1 MPFIIP
7 NATDIPDS
15 NSRFIS
21 LDQAE
26 PDSLDF
32 QILGDRS
39 TGVVTGCKVSVATG
53 PYRVQIESGWVCIQ
67 GEVYPV
73 TGVPQ
78 KDLPSIPTSTTNR
91 FDLVVARLNIT
102 TKVISIV
109 ALAGIESASN
119 PTFPRSADRLNTL
132 TGSYIDST
140 TDVVLA
146 AIYRSGASAISDS
159 CIVDKRVNISS
170 SISLRGNAN
179 PSDSIGID
187 GDFYYRYTLVAG
199 SSGTFIKKDGKWVEL
214 LLQSESGSVT
224 PIGSIIMWPSNVT
237 TPNPTGETFWFECT
251 GQELPKASYV
261 ALYNLLGTTY
271 GTSNNDALF
280 KLPNL
285 SSKFVQGSGTAGTAG
300 GAATITLSEGNLPPH
315 THSSPVHLHG
325 IGNHTHPIKHTHSQQ
340 DTNPGGAHSHLGTK
354 TQDGLSGDF
363 ATRLRAFI
371 PGTVEASVFG
381 NTGFVAPYSDTA
393 DGVADGLV
401 SAFGLNVTGMQ
412 MHWSA
417 ETTDAAS
424 HQHPIVFPEHVGV
437 SESSTGNTTE
447 NTAAQT
453 GSGAGTSTAI
463 NIIPPNITMR
473 WFIRAL

>member
-15 NSRFIS
+15 NSHFIS

-53 PYRVQIESGWVCIQ
+53 QYKVQIESGWVCVS
-67 GEVYPV
+67 GEIYSV
-73 TGVPQ
+73 TGIPQ
-78 KDLPSIPTSTTNR
+78 KDLPTVPTSTTNR
-91 FDLVVARLNIT
+91 FDLIVARLNTT
-102 TKVISIV
+102 TKIVSIV

-119 PTFPRSADRLNTL
+119 PTFPKSADRLNTP

-170 SISLRGNAN
+170 SISFRGSSN
-179 PSDSIGID
+179 PSDSVGID
-187 GDFYYRYTLVAG
+187 GDFYYRYTTVAG
-199 SSGTFIKKDGKWVEL
+199 SSGTFIKKDGKWIEL
-214 LLQSESGSVT
+214 LLQTESGAVT
-224 PIGSIIMWPSNVT
+224 PIGSIIMWPSNAT
-237 TPNPTGETFWFECT
+237 TPNPAGKTFWFECN
-251 GQELPKASYV
+251 GQDIAKSDYAV
-261 ALYNLLGTTY
+261 LYNLLGTTY
-271 GTSNNDALF
+271 GTSNNNTLF
-280 KLPNL
+280 KLPDL
-285 SSKFVQGSGTAGTAG
+285 SNKFIQGSSTPGTIS
-300 GAATITLSEGNLPPH
+300 GAATVTLSEGNLPAH
-315 THSSPVHLHG
+315 SHSSPVHTHG
-325 IGNHTHPIKHTHSQQ
+325 VGNHTHPIKHTHAQQ
-340 DTNPGGAHSHLGTK
+340 NTNSGGVHSHLGTK

-363 ATRLRAFI
+363 ATRLNVFI
-371 PGTVEASVFG
+371 PGTADGLGG
-381 NTGFVAPYSDTA
+381 NIGFVAPFSFTA
-393 DGVADGLV
+393 DGVADGLNTF
-401 SAFGLNVTGMQ
+401 FGANISGMQ

-417 ETTDAAS
+417 ETADAPS

-447 NTAAQT
+447 NVAAQT
-453 GSGAGTSTAI
+453 GGGAGASTAI
-463 NIIPPNITMR
+463 SVIPPNITMR